1 MYLTM
6 LSVILG
12 GILNML
18 FVKTNFYKKY
28 KYPID
33 CNRKF
38 RDGKRIFGD
47 NKTWIGIVSMI
58 VCCILS
64 QVFIGFICNAFNINN
79 HNQIYRF
86 YENKVGVNV
95 LTGFLFGFMYMLF
108 ELPNS
113 FIKRRLGIECGKTN
127 TNIIGKL
134 FFVIDQIDSL
144 IGVMLI
150 LVIFAKIS
158 WKQYFAYIFIGGF
171 THIMVNLFLYKIKV
185 RRNV

>member
-1 MYLTM
+1 MGALDHSRKYMIILDMYLTM

-95 LTGFLFGFMYMLF
+95 LTGF
-108 ELPNS
+108 
-113 FIKRRLGIECGKTN
+113 
-127 TNIIGKL
+127 
-134 FFVIDQIDSL
+134 
-144 IGVMLI
+144 
-150 LVIFAKIS
+150 
-158 WKQYFAYIFIGGF
+158 
-171 THIMVNLFLYKIKV
+171 
-185 RRNV
+185 

>member
-1 MYLTM
+1 MCKQERKDPAGNPIWDALDHNRKYMIILDMYLTM

-113 FIKRRLGIECGKTN
+113 FIKRRLDIECGKHQCTRGTN
-127 TNIIGKL
+127 
-134 FFVIDQIDSL
+134 
-144 IGVMLI
+144 
-150 LVIFAKIS
+150 
-158 WKQYFAYIFIGGF
+158 
-171 THIMVNLFLYKIKV
+171 KIK
-185 RRNV
+185 

>member
-1 MYLTM
+1 
-6 LSVILG
+6 
-12 GILNML
+12 ML

-86 YENKVGVNV
+86 YE
-95 LTGFLFGFMYMLF
+95 
-108 ELPNS
+108 
-113 FIKRRLGIECGKTN
+113 IK
-127 TNIIGKL
+127 
-134 FFVIDQIDSL
+134 
-144 IGVMLI
+144 
-150 LVIFAKIS
+150 
-158 WKQYFAYIFIGGF
+158 
-171 THIMVNLFLYKIKV
+171 
-185 RRNV
+185 